1 MLRVVS
7 SKLSPLKEL
16 CCFCYQNQTF
26 PVSASNSISA
36 GKTQHCVKKPLKSY
50 SWYSGGNSPR
60 RLLQLCCHDA
70 DVEACSAVTA
80 QSVQTW
86 SPLQRNVG
94 QNHAG
99 IWTTFVEGIVQ
110 TFPIMQHFGES
121 RSSALTSGYRSQF
134 TLHLDLVTVTAAPCS
149 LLRKTQTVSASDWY
163 QTHRN
168 TSLRHIGS
176 RCEMKSSLSREKT
189 LVMGAKWIRLQ
200 LGSIPM

>member
-1 MLRVVS
+1 MLSWCRCRG
-7 SKLSPLKEL
+7 LL
-16 CCFCYQNQTF
+16 CCDCS
-26 PVSASNSISA
+26 VS
-36 GKTQHCVKKPLKSY
+36 PDMKSTPEKC
-50 SWYSGGNSPR
+50 WTEPWIME
-60 RLLQLCCHDA
+60 D
-70 DVEACSAVTA
+70 T
-80 QSVQTW
+80 
-86 SPLQRNVG
+86 
-94 QNHAG
+94 AG
-99 IWTTFVEGIVQ
+99 IWTTFAEGIVQ

-134 TLHLDLVTVTAAPCS
+134 SLHLDLVTVTAAPCS